1 LATPGATVNGHYGQI
16 LYQGDTLLTFLYEK
30 SRSNDI
36 TQGLPKVEQM
46 FEVRSIDSIS
56 MNLEKRVEGW
66 NECITKILGIPWGF
80 LIGAELTIVQ
90 SRISLVNKIQK
101 VYRSQGVQIH
111 NRHIELIVRQ
121 ITSKVLVSEDG
132 MSNIFLPGELIGLF
146 RAERMG
152 RALEEAIHYRA
163 VLLGITRASLN
174 TQSFISEASFQ
185 ETARVLAKAALR
197 GRIDW
202 LKGLKENVVL
212 GGMIPVGTGF
222 KGLIPPL
229 REHNNILL
237 ETKKKNRF
245 EGKMR
250 DILFHPRKII

>member
-1 LATPGATVNGHYGQI
+1 MITTIA
-16 LYQGDTLLTFLYEK
+16 LLQPL
-30 SRSNDI
+30 
-36 TQGLPKVEQM
+36 
-46 FEVRSIDSIS
+46 
-56 MNLEKRVEGW
+56 
-66 NECITKILGIPWGF
+66 LGIRWGF

-111 NRHIELIVRQ
+111 NRHIEIIVRQ

-132 MSNIFLPGELIGLF
+132 MSNIFLPGELIGLL

-152 RALEEAIHYRA
+152 RALEEVICYRA
-163 VLLGITRASLN
+163 ILLGITRASLN

-185 ETARVLAKAALR
+185 ETTRVLAKAALR

-212 GGMIPVGTGF
+212 GGIIPVGTGF
-222 KGLIPPL
+222 KGLVHCS
-229 REHNNILL
+229 RQHNNILL
-237 ETKKKNRF
+237 ERQKGNLF
-245 EGKMR
+245 GGEMR
-250 DILFHPRKII
+250 DIFLHHRELFDSCISTTFHDTSEHNCLEGLMSPRSEFF